1 MELIDQG
8 GVIDTNILIY
18 HLTDCLGDVGEI
30 WLEKVFDTG
39 AYISVITRI
48 EILGWSKHT
57 AESLNEAAE
66 LLTKVQELSLN
77 EEIIKTCI
85 QLRQTTALK
94 LPDAIIAATALHLGR
109 PLMTRNIK
117 DFQAVPNLVLVDP
130 FSPAAG

>member
-8 GVIDTNILIY
+8 GVVDTNILIY
-18 HLTDCLGDVGEI
+18 HLTDCLGEVGET

-48 EILGWSKHT
+48 EILGWPKHS

-66 LLTKVQELSLN
+66 LLTRVQELLLN
-77 EEIIKTCI
+77 EEIIKRCI
-85 QLRQTTALK
+85 QLRQTTSLK

-117 DFQAVPNLVLVDP
+117 DFQAVSNLVLLDP
-130 FSPAAG
+130 FSLTG